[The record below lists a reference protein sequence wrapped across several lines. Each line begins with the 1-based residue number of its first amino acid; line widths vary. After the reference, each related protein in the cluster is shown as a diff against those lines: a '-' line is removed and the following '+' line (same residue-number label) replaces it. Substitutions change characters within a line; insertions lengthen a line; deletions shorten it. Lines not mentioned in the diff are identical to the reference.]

1 MAVPI
6 GAAAAAAAYRGVSA
20 TPAAGGGGEGFGGVL
35 QRAIQ
40 GAVDAGRQADAA
52 SSGAILGQVG
62 VTETVLAVTRAEMAL
77 QTAVAVRDRV
87 VSAYQDVM
95 RMPI

>member
-1 MAVPI
+1 MPGVVAPTT
-6 GAAAAAAAYRGVSA
+6 AAAAYRA
-20 TPAAGGGGEGFGGVL
+20 TQSPIAEPASEGGFGATMA
-35 QRAIQ
+35 RAVE
-40 GAVDAGRQADAA
+40 GAVHAGRQADTA
-52 SSGAILGQVG
+52 SAGAILGQVG

>member
-1 MAVPI
+1 MPAPV
-6 GAAAAAAAYRGVSA
+6 GAAAAAAAYRGAAA
-20 TPAAGGGGEGFGGVL
+20 TPAAGGGEGFGGVL
-35 QRAIQ
+35 QRAIE
-40 GAVDAGRQADAA
+40 GAVDAGRKADAA
-52 SSGAILGQVG
+52 SAGALTGQVG

-87 VSAYQDVM
+87 VSAYQEVM

>member
-1 MAVPI
+1 MPAPI
-6 GAAAAAAAYRGVSA
+6 GAAAAVAAYRGAAA
-20 TPAAGGGGEGFGGVL
+20 TPAAGGGEGFGGVL
-35 QRAIQ
+35 QRAIE
-40 GAVDAGRQADAA
+40 GAVDAGRKADAA
-52 SSGAILGQVG
+52 SAGALTGQVG

-87 VSAYQDVM
+87 VSAYQEVM